1 MFQGMEYVYEVYK
14 EGSFTKAAQNLYIS
28 QPSLSATIKKIET
41 RIGNPIFDRSTSPIR
56 LTECGKE
63 YVKCVKEI
71 LEIQNRF
78 NNYLNDTNELKT
90 GQLVI
95 GASNLFASFVLPP
108 LISEFTQRYPLVKI
122 NIVEANTPLLEE
134 RLLEGFLDL
143 VIDNY
148 QFNEAVYA
156 KHIFCLEHLLLVV
169 PDKYV
174 PQNIPE
180 EAKLTACDVLA
191 DKHIL
196 TAATAI
202 KLNHFGDSPFVFLK
216 IGNDTR
222 KRSDKI
228 CQNQNFEAKIILEL
242 DQQITAY
249 NLACY
254 GMGIAFVSD
263 TLIKKVKPDL
273 NVTFYKLD
281 DAEAQRAVCFYHK
294 QGRYL
299 TRAMEEFLKIAIH

>member
-63 YVKCVKEI
+63 YLKCVKEM
-71 LEIQNRF
+71 LEIQSKF
-78 NNYLNDTNELKT
+78 KNYLNDLNELKT

-108 LISEFTQRYPLVKI
+108 LISEFTQRFPLVKVD
-122 NIVEANTPLLEE
+122 IVEANTPLLEE
-134 RLLEGFLDL
+134 RLLEGLLDL

-148 QFNEAVYA
+148 QFNESVYA
-156 KHIFCLEHLLLVV
+156 KHTFCLEHILLVI
-169 PDKYV
+169 PNKYL
-174 PQNIPE
+174 PQNVSE
-180 EAKLTACDVLA
+180 AAKLTAYDIFS
-191 DKHIL
+191 DHHIL
-196 TAATAI
+196 ASTPTL
-202 KLNHFGDSPFVFLK
+202 KLNHFGDSPFIFLK

-228 CQNQNFEAKIILEL
+228 CQNHHFIPNIILEL

-263 TLIKKVKPDL
+263 TLIKKVKPDT
-273 NVTFYKLD
+273 NVTFFKLGD
-281 DAEAQRAVCFYHK
+281 SEAQRAVYFYHK
-294 QGRYL
+294 HGRYV
-299 TRAMEEFLKIAIH
+299 TRAMEEFLKIAMN